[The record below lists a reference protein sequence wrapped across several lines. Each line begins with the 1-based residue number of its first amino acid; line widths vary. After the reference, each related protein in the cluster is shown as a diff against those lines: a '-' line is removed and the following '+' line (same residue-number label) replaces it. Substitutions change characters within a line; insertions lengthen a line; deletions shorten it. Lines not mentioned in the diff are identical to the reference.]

1 MTRPWT
7 FGQKIAA
14 GFAVMVAV
22 TVVVGL
28 AAVLSLRHVVSTAD
42 RVLDV
47 NARQLVDAQRLR
59 AAAAEKSSEA
69 RGFLLTR
76 SQDALEQ
83 MTKARREFVEVMA
96 ELKRIPSDPD
106 GQRQLAAIE
115 LAEAEHQRALDG
127 VLSLRRTGTA
137 VEVVSRTFGQR
148 VVPKRAA
155 LDSAIDAIVARQ
167 ERRLADGRQAARS
180 ATSLAT
186 TLVAVSL
193 VASVTAA
200 VLLAV
205 VLGRAL
211 RRRIGATVGQ
221 VNSSSTELQA
231 TANQQATGARE
242 QATAMSEIAT
252 TISELLASA
261 RQIAESAQRVAV
273 VAEQTA
279 NAGRSGEGTVA
290 TAQASIGDIRR
301 QMDAIVNHMLELG
314 DKSQQIG
321 MVLDI
326 VSELAE
332 QTNILSI
339 NATIEAAGAGE
350 AGRRF
355 ATVADE
361 IRKLAERVAGS
372 AKEIRGLID
381 DVRSAVNTTVMATET
396 GSKAVDAGFRQFAD
410 VAASFE
416 EIAGLVATTTEV
428 AREIE
433 LSTKQQTTAVEQTNT
448 AITNVAQA
456 TKETEVSSSQT
467 LQTAA
472 QLTTLSREM
481 QRLVEPQAST

>member
-7 FGQKIAA
+7 FGQKIGA
-14 GFAVMVAV
+14 GFVVMVAV
-22 TVVVGL
+22 TVAVGL
-28 AAVLSLRHVVSTAD
+28 VAVLSLRHVVSSAD
-42 RVLDV
+42 RVVDV
-47 NARQLVDAQRLR
+47 NARLLIDAQRLR
-59 AAAAEKSSEA
+59 AAGAEKSSEA

-76 SQDALEQ
+76 DQHALER
-83 MTKARREFVEVMA
+83 MTKARAEFVGVLA
-96 ELKRIPSDPD
+96 ELKRLSSDSE
-106 GQRQLAAIE
+106 GQRQAAAIE
-115 LAEAEHQRALDG
+115 RSEAEHQRALDG
-127 VLSLRRTGTA
+127 VLSLRRAGA
-137 VEVVSRTFGQR
+137 RVEVVGRAFERQ
-148 VVPKRAA
+148 VIPKRAA
-155 LDSAIDAIVARQ
+155 LDSVIDAIVAGQ
-167 ERRLADGRQAARS
+167 ERRLADGRRAARS
-180 ATSLAT
+180 ATSSAT

-193 VASVTAA
+193 VASVTIA
-200 VLLAV
+200 VLLAF
-205 VLGRAL
+205 VLGRTL

-242 QATAMSEIAT
+242 QATAMNEIAT
-252 TISELLASA
+252 TIAELLASA
-261 RQIAESAQRVAV
+261 KQIAESAQRVAV

-279 NAGRSGEGTVA
+279 NAGRSGEGTIA
-290 TAQASIGDIRR
+290 TAQEAIGDIRR

-321 MVLDI
+321 AVLDI

-381 DVRSAVNTTVMATET
+381 DVRGAVNTTVMATET
-396 GSKAVDAGFRQFAD
+396 GSKAVDAGFKQFAD

-433 LSTKQQTTAVEQTNT
+433 LSTKQQSTAVEQTNT
-448 AITNVAQA
+448 AIANVAQA

-467 LQTAA
+467 LQTAS

-481 QRLVEPQAST
+481 QRLVEPRVSA

>member
-7 FGQKIAA
+7 FGQKIGAGYAA
-14 GFAVMVAV
+14 MVTVTVAV
-22 TVVVGL
+22 GLVGVLALHRVV
-28 AAVLSLRHVVSTAD
+28 SSTNHVV
-42 RVLDV
+42 DV
-47 NARQLVDAQRLR
+47 DARLLVDAQRLR
-59 AAAAEKSSEA
+59 AAAAEKSSSA

-76 SQDALEQ
+76 DQQALEE
-83 MTKARREFVEVMA
+83 MARARGEFLDVLA
-96 ELKRIPSDPD
+96 ELKRIPSDPA
-106 GQRQLAAIE
+106 GQRQVAAIE
-115 LAEAEHQRALDG
+115 SSEAEHQRALDG
-127 VLSLRRTGTA
+127 VVSLRRAGA
-137 VEVVSRTFGQR
+137 RVEVVSRAFRQQ

-155 LDSAIDAIVARQ
+155 LDSGIDVVVTRQ
-167 ERRLADGRQAARS
+167 ERSLADGRQAARS
-180 ATSLAT
+180 AAAAAT
-186 TLVAVSL
+186 TLVVLSI
-193 VASVTAA
+193 VASVSVA
-200 VLLAV
+200 VLLAF
-205 VLGRAL
+205 VLSRAL
-211 RRRIGATVGQ
+211 RRRIGTTVGQ
-221 VNSSSTELQA
+221 VNSSSAELQA

-242 QATAMSEIAT
+242 QATAMNEIAT
-252 TISELLASA
+252 TIAELLASA
-261 RQIAESAQRVAV
+261 RQIAESAQRVAS

-290 TAQASIGDIRR
+290 TAQESIGDIRR

-321 MVLDI
+321 TVLDI

-381 DVRSAVNTTVMATET
+381 DVRGAVNTTVMATET
-396 GSKAVDAGFRQFAD
+396 GSKAVDAGFEQFVD
-410 VAASFE
+410 VATAFTQ
-416 EIAGLVATTTEV
+416 IAALVTTTTEA

-448 AITNVAQA
+448 AIANVAQA

-467 LQTAA
+467 LQTAS
-472 QLTTLSREM
+472 QLSTLSREI
-481 QRLVEPQAST
+481 QRLVEPKAGA